1 MVLVSGLGI
10 ESFLLNSTVLL
21 NRLSTVSLN
30 EVSLDDSVESS
41 VFLAQYEQARSLP
54 DHVAKSAWSSLE
66 QRLKQRN
73 IKLGPIAALRLIAE
87 KFVKNEKGGPRTDL
101 ALFSEWQT
109 LMSRIS
115 CLPVMAC
122 HQVFNPDPIS
132 QEYSF
137 RWPLYPY
144 HPAVED
150 YIIRERLHETHQHLN
165 GSTSA
170 EECWL
175 DALKHP
181 EVTVRDFEKGWA
193 SQEMKQL
200 CGQIDFSLTPNIF
213 RDRLQIASNIREIL
227 CRVAQGVELPDW
239 MSLLQ
244 HPLQLANS
252 TILHQ
257 DKEYRFAAVWP
268 TDDKYTQESEFFWLT
283 RLLEKWR
290 YGAPEGLE
298 RLLWIYLLI
307 QNQYL
312 TLLVQRDDFF
322 GFEQFQKYTMT
333 ELREETEKSYLSRF
347 KHAHGAGVY
356 SQVRYMEG
364 RFAPKND
371 PRKMQK
377 LLFSLLRGYWEYI
390 KEHMNLDWE
399 HSQPLNISQV
409 LDNLEQVK
417 PSSICA
423 ELALVPHFIK
433 RKPQKDEV
441 YPYALLFKDLKNQAA
456 ILMDML
462 KYEPRLT
469 RWIRGVDAA
478 ANEMHAPPEFFGPL
492 FRVLAKS
499 GIAHITY
506 HVGEDFPHLISGIR
520 SIDDALRFL
529 PLRNGDRLGHCTA
542 IGITPDTWKRS
553 LPSSL
558 SMTKDTRLL
567 DLVFIWRE
575 LRSHPEL
582 LRYAS
587 DAAIEAVRLAHEV
600 FLLEEEISI
609 TTLDKVFSL
618 RGILAESEGMLD
630 ELDGPLKPKS
640 LWLEEFEYIK
650 ELAKTAGMERPL
662 KLYKQWLTSEDV
674 RKQRNEYVEVDLEY
688 LPNEAVISLQQVVM
702 AKMADRNIA
711 IESPPTSNTRISQ
724 YRDVS
729 EHHIFRWMGL
739 PGEVIEGDVP
749 MSICLG
755 SDDPGIFAADL
766 KSEFY
771 HLFAVLTRKF
781 GLSPA
786 EALRKVA
793 EVNENGRIYRFHDV
807 M

>member
-1 MVLVSGLGI
+1 M
-10 ESFLLNSTVLL
+10 ERFLLNSTVLL
-21 NRLSTVSLN
+21 HRLSTASLD
-30 EVSLDDSVESS
+30 EVSLDDRVESS
-41 VFLAQYEQARSLP
+41 VFLSQYEQTRSLP
-54 DHVAKSAWSSLE
+54 DHVAKSSWSSLV
-66 QRLKQRN
+66 QVLKQRDM
-73 IKLGPIAALRLIAE
+73 KLGPVAALRLIAE
-87 KFVKNEKGGPRTDL
+87 KFVKNEKDGPRIDL
-101 ALFSEWQT
+101 PMFSEWQT
-109 LMSRIS
+109 LMSRVS

-122 HQVFNPDPIS
+122 HQVFNLGPSS

-144 HPAVED
+144 HPTVED
-150 YIIRERLHETHQHLN
+150 YITRERLHETHQHLN

-181 EVTVRDFEKGWA
+181 DMTVKDFEKGWI

-200 CGQIDFSLTPNIF
+200 CAQIDSSLTPQTF
-213 RDRLQIASNIREIL
+213 KDRLQVANNIREIL
-227 CRVAQGVELPDW
+227 CRVAQNVELPEW
-239 MSLLQ
+239 IASLR
-244 HPLQLANS
+244 HPQQLEDS
-252 TILHQ
+252 TILHHHR
-257 DKEYRFAAVWP
+257 EYGFTTVWP
-268 TDDKYTQESEFFWLT
+268 TDDKYSQESEFCWLT
-283 RLLEKWR
+283 GLFEKWR
-290 YGAPEGLE
+290 YWAPEGLE

-322 GFEQFQKYTMT
+322 GFDQFQKYTMT

-347 KHAHGAGVY
+347 KVAHGASIY
-356 SQVRYMEG
+356 SQVRYLEG
-364 RFAPKND
+364 RFAPKSD

-377 LLFSLLRGYWEYI
+377 LLFSVLRGYWEYL
-390 KEHMNLDWE
+390 KGHMTVDWE
-399 HSQPLNISQV
+399 HSQPLNITQV
-409 LDNLEQVK
+409 LDNLELVK
-417 PSSICA
+417 PDSKCA

-433 RKPQKDEV
+433 KEPTKDEV
-441 YPYALLFKDLKNQAA
+441 YPYALLFKNLKNQAA

-469 RWIRGVDAA
+469 RWIRGIDAA
-478 ANEMHAPPEFFGPL
+478 ANEMHAPPELFAPL

-499 GIAHITY
+499 GIAHFTY

-542 IGITPDTWKRS
+542 IGITPNIWKRS
-553 LPSSL
+553 LPLSL
-558 SMTKDTRLL
+558 SMTKETRLI

-587 DAAIEAVRLAHEV
+587 GAAIEAVSLAHEV
-600 FLLEEEISI
+600 FSLDEEISI
-609 TTLDKVFSL
+609 TTLDKVFEL
-618 RGILAESEGMLD
+618 RGMMAESEGLLGELD
-630 ELDGPLKPKS
+630 EPLKPKS
-640 LWLEEFEYIK
+640 LWLEEYESSQESANK
-650 ELAKTAGMERPL
+650 AGMKRPM
-662 KLYKQWLTSEDV
+662 KLYHQWLTDNNV
-674 RKQRNEYVEVDLEY
+674 RKQRAEYVAVTLEY
-688 LPNEAVISLQQVVM
+688 LPDEALVSLQQTVM
-702 AKMADRNIA
+702 AKMADQNIA
-711 IESPPTSNTRISQ
+711 VECPPTSNTRISQ

-739 PGEVIEGDVP
+739 PGEKIEGDVP

-771 HLFAVLTRKF
+771 HLFVVLTRKF

-786 EALRKVA
+786 KALRKVA
-793 EVNENGRIYRFHDV
+793 EVNENGRIFRFHDV
-807 M
+807 L